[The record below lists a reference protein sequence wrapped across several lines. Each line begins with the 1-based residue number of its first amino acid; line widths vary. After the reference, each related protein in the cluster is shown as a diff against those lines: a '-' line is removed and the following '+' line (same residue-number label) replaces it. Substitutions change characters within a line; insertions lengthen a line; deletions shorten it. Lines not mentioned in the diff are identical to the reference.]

1 ENEGVLV
8 KESRPVD
15 LSQIA
20 VIDPLPDIPSI
31 DRKRATEMFANLLSR
46 GEAHLGRNQAYR
58 RIIPRWHFEMLNDE
72 KRNAAF
78 EKVLNSA
85 ITPDT
90 IVFDIGSG

>member
-1 ENEGVLV
+1 MVENEGILV

-46 GEAHLGRNQAYR
+46 GEAHLENKQFADALDCFDLALCLESKNRQAQLGRNQA
-58 RIIPRWHFEMLNDE
+58 
-72 KRNAAF
+72 
-78 EKVLNSA
+78 
-85 ITPDT
+85 
-90 IVFDIGSG
+90 